1 MSFILG
7 AMGTH
12 GRARSGGGAQSDAW
26 AGKVLLGATGQT
38 DWRRPGQRQ
47 RAGLEAVITAEVKTR
62 RGGDPQQQCGEAEN
76 ETEPTATR
84 G

>member
-7 AMGTH
+7 AVGTH
-12 GRARSGGGAQSDAW
+12 GRARSGGGAQSDAC

-38 DWRRPGQRQ
+38 DWRRPSQGQ
-47 RAGLEAVITAEVKTR
+47 RAGLEAVITAEVRHAEEVTHSSSS
-62 RGGDPQQQCGEAEN
+62 EAEK
-76 ETEPTATR
+76 ETEPEATR